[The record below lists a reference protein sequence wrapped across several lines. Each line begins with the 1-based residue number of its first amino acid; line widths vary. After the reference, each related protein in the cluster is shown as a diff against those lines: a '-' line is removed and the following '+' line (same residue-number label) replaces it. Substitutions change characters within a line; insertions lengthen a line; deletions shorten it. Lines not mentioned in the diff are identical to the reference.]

1 MARLK
6 LDWTAVLSPAAR
18 HMVLVDIEATTSG
31 DQPAADEPLITDD
44 NREIIEIGVV
54 VIDLESDQEDPIAS
68 FSTVVRPLLNPTLTR
83 FCLDYTGISQAEVN
97 AGVSYLEAS
106 TALTNF
112 VAQLDTLP
120 GGWCWGS
127 WGVSDLKLLEQ
138 NATRSGIANPL
149 PADRYFDLKATFQAM
164 RGERGGTGQ
173 TDALKRLGVVQRARA
188 HRAPG
193 DALNL
198 AALCRVMRRYA
209 IAQAAAAEH
218 LGLEA
223 AQAWMREDNPDL
235 AGRRPA
241 VMLQNDDQLAKVLEL
256 LQSLAIGGP
265 AMEQPPCNY

>member
-1 MARLK
+1 MARIK

-18 HMVLVDIEATTSG
+18 HMVLLDLEATTSG
-31 DQPAADEPLITDD
+31 DQHAADEPLITDD
-44 NREIIEIGVV
+44 NREIIEIGLV
-54 VIDLESDQEDPIAS
+54 VIDLENDQEDPIAR

-97 AGVSYLEAS
+97 AGPSYLEAS
-106 TALTNF
+106 AALADF
-112 VAQLDTLP
+112 VALLDTLP

-127 WGVSDLKLLEQ
+127 WGVSDLKLQEQ
-138 NATRSGIANPL
+138 NATRSGIVNPL

-173 TDALKRLGVVQRARA
+173 TDALKRLGVEPRAAA

-193 DALNL
+193 DVLNL
-198 AALCRVMRRYA
+198 AALYRVMRRYA
-209 IAQAAAAEH
+209 IALAAAAEH

-235 AGRRPA
+235 ADRRPA
-241 VMLQNDDQLAKVLEL
+241 IMLQNDDQLARVLEV
-256 LQSLAIGGP
+256 LQGLAIAEP
-265 AMEQPPCNY
+265 AMEHTPCNC

>member
-44 NREIIEIGVV
+44 NREIIEIGLV
-54 VIDLESDQEDPIAS
+54 VIDLENDQEDPIAR

-97 AGVSYLEAS
+97 AGPSYHEAS
-106 TALTNF
+106 AALANF

-120 GGWCWGS
+120 GEWCWGS
-127 WGVSDLKLLEQ
+127 WGVSDFKLLEQ

-149 PADRYFDLKATFQAM
+149 PGDRYFDLKATFQAM

-173 TDALKRLGVVQRARA
+173 TDALKRLGVVPRATA

-198 AALCRVMRRYA
+198 AALYRVMRRYA

-223 AQAWMREDNPDL
+223 AQAWMREDNPELGGD
-235 AGRRPA
+235 RPA
-241 VMLQNDDQLAKVLEL
+241 VILHNDDQLAEVLEVIEA
-256 LQSLAIGGP
+256 LAVAEP
-265 AMEQPPCNY
+265 ATGCAP